1 MKIFATL
8 DIDNDGDVTE
18 EEFVQGCLKDEELVI
33 VNIILAINMISSDHW
48 SLTSKVSPTSRSTS
62 PPRLNHTNYSIEGG
76 GSQRRQD
83 KATTGSTQQRDHA
96 QKEKVRVYVAI
107 SIVIIIIITIGNI
120 FAPYVVPTLI
130 FPSICICLLCYQRRT
145 QLFSKHFRNSTIAL

>member
-1 MKIFATL
+1 M
-8 DIDNDGDVTE
+8 
-18 EEFVQGCLKDEELVI
+18 
-33 VNIILAINMISSDHW
+33 
-48 SLTSKVSPTSRSTS
+48 SPTSRSTS
-62 PPRLNHTNYSIEGG
+62 PSRLNHTNHTHEGG

-83 KATTGSTQQRDHA
+83 KATTSSTQQRDYA

-107 SIVIIIIITIGNI
+107 SIVIIIIITITLISNIVIIFVIIIIIGNI

-145 QLFSKHFRNSTIAL
+145 QFFFQTLQKLHHCMDAKIAKPLISSSS